1 MNFSMT
7 ASSVMR
13 LQLPSGAGYGAVAC
27 FAFVFFGVTSTL
39 CITASEVDGRLPYN
53 TTSSVLVT
61 EILKFLLSCSCWY
74 FTGDSATVKKYD
86 DEPQRSR
93 EGKLN
98 LQTFFLYSIPGLM
111 YAIQNQLLYYAV
123 FHLQPALF
131 QLLSNLKFVSTALL
145 ARFVMGKMLTT
156 AQWVGILCLVL
167 GSVVSRGSMLCS
179 VWNQWVAEDQMSLE
193 SSKESGSKSLILGII
208 LVLSTSTISGI
219 SGIANEYLL
228 KRVDSKTPFMLKN
241 MQLYFWGII
250 FNLSG
255 AIFENTGQG
264 FFHGFNWWVW
274 IVIGLKAAEGMSI
287 SFIMKYLDNIVKCFC
302 SAILVYV
309 MTICSRGLFD
319 EQIDLFFVVGLAVV
333 TVALVLYFGLHNEV
347 KMWAEAQRK
356 VLGPL

>member
-1 MNFSMT
+1 MR
-7 ASSVMR
+7 ASSGMCIR
-13 LQLPSGAGYGAVAC
+13 LPSGAGYGAAAC
-27 FAFVFFGVTSTL
+27 LTFVFFGVTSTL

-61 EILKFLLSCSCWY
+61 EVLKFLLSCACW
-74 FTGDSATVKKYD
+74 FFAREPGTDKKH
-86 DEPQRSR
+86 DEPQRSTLS
-93 EGKLN
+93 KLS

-145 ARFVMGKMLTT
+145 ARFVMGKMLSFT
-156 AQWVGILCLVL
+156 QWLGILCLVL
-167 GSVVSRGSMLCS
+167 GSIVSRGSMLCS
-179 VWNQWVAEDQMSLE
+179 LWHQWATDDQVSLE
-193 SSKESGSKSLILGII
+193 GQEDGDSGKSL
-208 LVLSTSTISGI
+208 LVGVLLVISTSTISGI

-228 KRVDSKTPFMLKN
+228 KRVDSNTPFMLKN

-250 FNLSG
+250 FNVGG
-255 AIFENTGQG
+255 AIFESTGQG
-264 FFHGFNWWVW
+264 LFHGFNWWVW
-274 IVIGLKAAEGMSI
+274 MVIGLKAAEGMSI

-309 MTICSRGLFD
+309 MTICSKGLFD
-319 EQIDLFFVVGLAVV
+319 EQIDLFFVLGLAVI

-347 KMWAEAQRK
+347 RMLGEAQRK
-356 VLGPL
+356 VLGSL